1 MDSGI
6 ITSNLY
12 KISNFNVLRHNN
24 PTYLRKLRDLLIIHN
39 PSRTLRSSPLCWLH
53 ANCFIFALL
62 QTLRHAL
69 LTGMICRITSTD
81 LTAPAAAGGG
91 RLAIWG
97 LKILGQKKCFSS
109 FLADRWSGLIYDD
122 FVCRLYPVT
131 HVAERRLTDRL

>member
-81 LTAPAAAGGG
+81 LTAPAAAGGEA
-91 RLAIWG
+91 RD
-97 LKILGQKKCFSS
+97 LGPQNS
-109 FLADRWSGLIYDD
+109 W
-122 FVCRLYPVT
+122 
-131 HVAERRLTDRL
+131 AEKNVFRHFWPTVGQA